1 MRLAQ
6 ELEDTEKQL
15 TALIE
20 EQTEEQQKW
29 QEELEELKQ
38 EVEQVRREAEEATL
52 LALQNETA
60 AVERQREVAM
70 AQIEGWQREVHRVRD
85 FSSRSPL
92 SVCFQK
98 AIPLWN

>member
-1 MRLAQ
+1 MRLAK

-20 EQTEEQQKW
+20 EQTGEQQKW
-29 QEELEELKQ
+29 QEELMELKQ
-38 EVEQVRREAEEATL
+38 EVEQVRKEAEEATL

-70 AQIEGWQREVHRVRD
+70 AKIEAWQREVYRARD
-85 FSSRSPL
+85 FSSFSLL
-92 SVCFQK
+92 SVCF
-98 AIPLWN
+98 

>member
-1 MRLAQ
+1 MRLAK

-15 TALIE
+15 TDLIE

-38 EVEQVRREAEEATL
+38 EVEQVRKEAEEATL
-52 LALQNETA
+52 LALQDETA

-70 AQIEGWQREVHRVRD
+70 AQIEAWQREVCRIRD
-85 FSSRSPL
+85 FSSLSRL
-92 SVCFQK
+92 SVCFQM
-98 AIPLWN
+98 